1 METLIKMDQKPDR
14 KEFLNNLDNAINNF
28 IDSSS
33 NFNKVI
39 TISHNDADGISC
51 LHLIQNLLYKMNLN
65 YDYFIY
71 NRSVSWEAYLRGI
84 FSNKSTE
91 KTAFIF
97 TDVGSN
103 LSELIPIIEKR
114 KEKFYILDHHEVD
127 CETPPEEYPKN
138 LNFVNPTVYGF
149 DGLDHIAGATLAFLF
164 AKEIKPQII
173 KQGWLTIIGIAGDSL
188 KPMDKLKSF
197 NREIYEELLR
207 EEIFIDKAGLLLFG
221 SMHDT
226 IKNGLKYSILPFL
239 KDFGGKND
247 KIIKTFLNDL
257 NIDPNKKVNKLNETE
272 IEKLQ
277 SEGNFESYGHYALLP
292 QKNGLLR
299 FAFEHALMLNILCFK
314 NISAAVSSIQ
324 LNRITRYAKNVYYDY
339 VSNLA
344 KNLKI
349 LSHELPRYETE
360 RGIFID
366 VKGQIPPSNW
376 SDTAS
381 FSSVNELLDPYKILF
396 LGGLERKSQ
405 TIKLSIRCTR
415 KFLKENN
422 GVGVNRVISR
432 IKEELGGTGGG
443 HKLAGGIR
451 LSRASYKRLKNN
463 ADDYIQNT

>member
-1 METLIKMDQKPDR
+1 MNSEPDR
-14 KEFLNNLDNAINNF
+14 TGFLNKLDIAINNF
-28 IDSSS
+28 VDYSS

-71 NRSVSWEAYLRGI
+71 NRSTSWADYLKGI
-84 FSNKSTE
+84 FSNRSTQRS
-91 KTAFIF
+91 AYIF

-114 KEKFYILDHHEVD
+114 QELFFILDHHEVD
-127 CETPPEEYPKN
+127 CTIPPEEYPEN
-138 LNFVNPTVYGF
+138 LFFVNPTVYGF
-149 DGLDHIAGATLAFLF
+149 DGLDHIAGATLAYMF
-164 AKEIKPQII
+164 AKKIKPQII
-173 KQGWLTIIGIAGDSL
+173 KQGWLAIIGIAGDSL
-188 KPMDKLKSF
+188 KSMDKLKSF
-197 NREIYEELLR
+197 NREVYEELLS
-207 EEIFIDKAGLLLFG
+207 EEIFIDKSGLILFG

-226 IKNGLKYSILPFL
+226 IKNGLRYSILPFVEG
-239 KDFGGKND
+239 FGGGND
-247 KIIKTFLNDL
+247 KDIKYFLNDL
-257 NIDPNKKVNKLNETE
+257 NINPNKKVNKLSETE
-272 IEKLQ
+272 IEKIQ
-277 SEGNFESYGHYALLP
+277 SKGNFESYGHYALLP
-292 QKNGLLR
+292 EKNGLLK
-299 FAFEHALMLNILCFK
+299 FAFEHALLLNILCFK

-324 LNRITRYAKNVYYDY
+324 LKRITRYAKNVYHDY

-349 LSHELPRYETE
+349 LSNDLPRYETDKA
-360 RGIFID
+360 IFIN

-381 FSSVNELLDPYKILF
+381 FSSVNELLDPHKILF

-415 KFLKENN
+415 KFLESNN
-422 GVGVNRVISR
+422 GVGVNTVITK
-432 IKEELGGTGGG
+432 IKDDLGGTGGG

-451 LSRASYKRLKNN
+451 LSRASYKRLKEN
-463 ADDYIQNT
+463 ADDYIVDSN